1 MSALSQKTDKRELVL
16 LCNPQAG
23 GRWKELA
30 GILDSQEARHVRRIV
45 TDSIADV
52 GPALANL
59 GDDTKLVCIYG
70 GDGTIHRIINRLFSS
85 EKAWCPPLAFIGGG
99 TMNLAAGW
107 CGLTSSPEKNFRQVC
122 QMYQSGEL
130 LFKEIP
136 LLRIQ
141 QGDRVRWGF
150 IFGTGPIIRIVN
162 EYEQSGKGKAAA
174 LVLAAEAVLSIW
186 TNIPKRLNPMTREL
200 KGEVTIDGKKLPYDQ
215 YTAVFCS
222 ITSRINPIVEPF
234 IKPRTRDTFHC
245 AAYASN
251 RREFSFLMPFIARG
265 MLPIDPK
272 ALLRPASTWKK
283 IAMSYLGK
291 GSFPT
296 DPRYV
301 NDVASEFEVHTDE
314 EFFTID
320 GEILPST
327 GEPIKVSLG
336 PRIKL
341 AVSPTVEL
349 GPTMR
354 LAAKVPRPHR
364 PSRHLEVVS

>member
-1 MSALSQKTDKRELVL
+1 MNSLSEKPDDREVVL

-30 GILDSQEARHVRRIV
+30 GILDSQEASHVRRIV
-45 TDSIADV
+45 TDSIQDV
-52 GPALANL
+52 GPALSNL
-59 GDDTKLVCIYG
+59 GEHTKLLSIYG
-70 GDGTIHRIINRLFSS
+70 GDGTIHRIINRLLNNQDSG
-85 EKAWCPPLAFIGGG
+85 CPPMAFIGGG

-107 CGLTSSPEKNFRQVC
+107 CGLTASPAKNFRQI
-122 QMYQSGEL
+122 YQSYRSGEL

-136 LLRIQ
+136 LLRIE

-150 IFGTGPIIRIVN
+150 IFGVGPIVRVVN

-186 TNIPKRLNPMTREL
+186 TNVPKRLKPMTCEL
-200 KGEVTIDGKKLPYDQ
+200 QGEVIIDGKTLPYDQ
-215 YTAVFCS
+215 YSAVFCS

-245 AAYASN
+245 AAYAVN

-265 MLPIDPK
+265 MLPIDAK
-272 ALLRPASTWKK
+272 ALLRPVSTWKK

-301 NDVASEFEVHTDE
+301 NDVAAEFEVRTDE
-314 EFFTID
+314 AFFTID
-320 GEILPST
+320 GEIIQST
-327 GEPIKVSLG
+327 GEPIKVTLG

-354 LAAKVPRPHR
+354 LAAQIPRPHR
-364 PSRHLEVVS
+364 PSRHLEAVS